1 MTLGCLRL
9 ADIFCKKLGGNPE
22 KNVATIVV
30 AHGAWSSAW
39 AWKKI
44 RPLLRAAGH
53 DVFTPS
59 YTGLG
64 ERAHLSSPD
73 IGLDTHIADVLAV
86 FDYEDLTDVVL
97 IGHSYGGMVAT
108 GVADRAQGRVAQL
121 IYLDA
126 FAPRD
131 GQSLFDLVGKETESK
146 MRHGA
151 QETGEGWKILTN
163 PMPPDT
169 APDDVAWAMP
179 KRRPQPIKTF
189 ETGIRLSSRPLPP
202 RSYIYCTRTGPI
214 DVFGKFAARAK
225 DEGWG
230 YVDMDASHNPHITA
244 PEALREV
251 LQGVMASR

>member
-1 MTLGCLRL
+1 M
-9 ADIFCKKLGGNPE
+9 
-22 KNVATIVV
+22 ATIVV
-30 AHGAWSSAW
+30 AHGAWSSGW
-39 AWKKI
+39 AWKKM

-73 IGLDTHIADVLAV
+73 IGLDTHIADILAV
-86 FDYEDLTDVVL
+86 FDYEDLRDVVL

-131 GQSLFDLVGKETESK
+131 GQSLFDLVGPETEAR
-146 MRHGA
+146 MRKGA
-151 QETGEGWKILTN
+151 EESGEGWKVPAN

-169 APDDVAWAMP
+169 APEDVAWAKP
-179 KRRPQPIKTF
+179 KRRPQPVKTF
-189 ETGIRLSSRPLPP
+189 ETPIRLSGRSMPQ
-202 RSYIYCTRTGPI
+202 RSYIYCTRIGPQ
-214 DVFGKFAARAK
+214 DFFGQFAKRAK
-225 DEGWG
+225 SEDWG
-230 YVDMDASHNPHITA
+230 YVDMDASHNPHITV
-244 PEALREV
+244 PEQLRDV
-251 LQGVMASR
+251 LQGLIGNRS